1 MVEVVATA
9 DSLPPEVDQALNRLR
24 SRIRRYVCLEGLA
37 LVAVLVGLLFWGSFL
52 VDAAY
57 FGLSRLEL
65 PRWFRVAFLVAT
77 FGLLAAATVTLIL
90 FRALTAFRLRALA
103 LVLERRF
110 PELGD
115 GLITAVEAA
124 EGGFRSEGPFEQAL
138 LQRTIA
144 DASRRLDRLDLTTV
158 FNPRPLRRAAVIA
171 VVLFTSILG
180 LAVVDSSAME
190 RWFAGYLALR
200 PTYWPRETTLVV
212 QAVTQPGD
220 RLREFHEGWYR
231 HPRGGDLELRITA
244 ADGTKK
250 PDRIRLDYRLAGG
263 SRKRIYLTALGDQ
276 PFVHIFPAL
285 LDDVEFRISGG
296 DFATADPWRVDVVE
310 PPRAEGVML
319 SVHYPD
325 YTAWN
330 AVSENGIPMRTE
342 LPMLGSQ
349 MSLPLGT
356 DVQFE
361 TRSNKPLSVVR
372 VDLEAGPDRFE
383 IEFGQPVQLNS
394 TEPKTVI
401 SQPAAW
407 VTVRSKDGA
416 AQLRSAWPTNAIG
429 ELFLDQHRGFRLP
442 FLLRPNGA
450 AELTEA
456 VAAAAAKQAPL
467 PIPLPW
473 PADALV
479 RIHLEDSD
487 GIGSPEPLKLT
498 INGIV
503 DQPPVIEV
511 ELKGIGASITRQARV
526 PVAGVIRDD
535 YGITGV
541 RFDYLVSEGPA
552 EWRSREL
559 AAPPQSIVREF
570 PLARS
575 ESEPY
580 ERFDVL
586 PLDLQLKQ
594 KLTLSVVAIDGDTL
608 DGANV
613 QRSQKFVFTIVSV
626 EELLSLLYAKELN
639 LRKRFEQILSE
650 VKDLQKDLEL
660 HAGRAD
666 EAAGLTGKTEAKD
679 VESRKQLELALSTCA
694 ERSLL
699 AIRKTATETAA
710 VEAAFGEI
718 RDELVNNAA
727 ETPQNMD
734 RLETKILA
742 VLARVAAEDFPAA
755 DVALGLFAL
764 RTEKGGDVRPVIA
777 EARQTVDGLIERLE
791 RVLLEMRKLETF
803 HEALELLKSII
814 GAQDE
819 LMEETKRQRKEK
831 ALRALE

>member
-1 MVEVVATA
+1 LSIAPTTA
-9 DSLPPEVDQALNRLR
+9 DLPPEVDQALNRLR
-24 SRIRRYVCLEGLA
+24 ARIRRYVCLEGLA

-52 VDAAY
+52 FDAAY
-57 FGLSRLEL
+57 FQLSRLEL
-65 PRWFRVAFLVAT
+65 PRWLRATFLVGT
-77 FGLLAAATVTLIL
+77 LGLLAGATLLLIL
-90 FRALTAFRLRALA
+90 FRALTAFRRRALA

-115 GLITAVEAA
+115 GLITAVEAS
-124 EGGFRSEGPFEQAL
+124 EGGFRFNSPFELAL
-138 LQRTIA
+138 LQRTIS
-144 DASRRLDRLDLTTV
+144 DAARRLDRLDLATV
-158 FNPRPLRRAAVIA
+158 FNPRPLRRAIVVAAVLLA
-171 VVLFTSILG
+171 SILG

-220 RLREFHEGWYR
+220 KLREFRDGLYR

-250 PDRIRLDYRLAGG
+250 PDRVRLDYRMAGG
-263 SRKRIYLTALGDQ
+263 SRKRIYLAALGEQ
-276 PFVHIFPAL
+276 PFVHVFPAL
-285 LDDVEFRISGG
+285 LDDVEFRVSGG
-296 DFATADPWRVDVVE
+296 DFAAADPWRVDVVE
-310 PPRAEGVML
+310 PPRAEAVSL
-319 SVHYPD
+319 SARYPD
-325 YTAWN
+325 YTGMN
-330 AVSENGIPMRTE
+330 AANDAGIPARTE

-356 DVQFE
+356 DVQFQ
-361 TRSNKPLSVVR
+361 TKSNKPLSLVR
-372 VDLEAGPDRFE
+372 LDVEAGPDRFE
-383 IEFGQPVQLNS
+383 IEFGQPAD
-394 TEPKTVI
+394 
-401 SQPAAW
+401 PAGW

-416 AQLRSAWPTNAIG
+416 ATLRAAWPTDSINDLLL
-429 ELFLDQHRGFRLP
+429 EDRRGFRLP
-442 FLLRPNGA
+442 FVLRPNGA

-456 VAAAAAKQAPL
+456 VAAAATKQAPL
-467 PIPLPW
+467 PVPLPW
-473 PADALV
+473 PADSLI

-503 DQPPVIEV
+503 DQPPVIEAA
-511 ELKGIGASITRQARV
+511 LKGIGAAITRQARI
-526 PVAGVIRDD
+526 PVAGVIRDE
-535 YGITGV
+535 YGITAV
-541 RFDYLVSEGPA
+541 RFDYLVSDGPT
-552 EWRSREL
+552 EWQPREL
-559 AAPPQSIVREF
+559 AAPPQGVTREF
-570 PLARS
+570 ELHRS
-575 ESEPY
+575 DSEPY

-594 KLTLSVVAIDGDTL
+594 KLTLSVVAVDGDTL

-626 EELLSLLYAKELN
+626 EELLSLLYARELN

-650 VKDLQKDLEL
+650 LKDLQKDLDL

-666 EAAGLTGKTEAKD
+666 EAAGLAGKTDAAAT
-679 VESRKQLELALSTCA
+679 ESRKQLDLAISTCA

-699 AIRKTATETAA
+699 AIRKSASETAA
-710 VEAAFGEI
+710 IAAAFAEI

-742 VLARVAAEDFPAA
+742 ALDRAAAEGFPATDA
-755 DVALGLFAL
+755 ALGLFAL
-764 RTEKGGDVRPVIA
+764 KAEKGGDPRPVIA
-777 EARQTVDGLIERLE
+777 DAREALNILIERLE

-814 GAQDE
+814 NAENE
-819 LMEETKRQRKEK
+819 LMEDTKRQRKEK